1 MKKVLLLMVAVLM
14 VSSVA
19 MADHFGVYS
28 DDTGSSCVIATGFIP
43 TATVIHKFTVG
54 GTGARFAVDLPAG
67 SSFFGFNTPFVPI
80 GVLTSD
86 LSLGYG
92 QCLIGSIPLGTI
104 TAIYAPGLIKVR
116 AADAFPNIIYTDCSF
131 GEYPASGGQAWAG
144 TPPQDFSCAEVA
156 TQESTWGNVKALY
169 R

>member
-14 VSSVA
+14 ISSVA

-28 DDTGSSCVIATGFIP
+28 DATGSSCALGAAGFNP
-43 TATVIHKFTVG
+43 NANVIHKFTLGATGSRFKVTLPL
-54 GTGARFAVDLPAG
+54 GTL
-67 SSFFGFNTPFVPI
+67 FFGFNTPYVPI

-92 QCLIGSIPLGTI
+92 LCLNGSIPLGTI
-104 TAIYAPGLIKVR
+104 TAQYTAGVISVLP
-116 AADAFPNIIYTDCSF
+116 ADAFASIIYTDCSF
-131 GEYPASGGQAWAG
+131 GEYPATGGNAYVG
-144 TPPQDFSCAEVA
+144 TEGPCNEVA
-156 TQESTWGNVKALY
+156 TEQSTWGNVKALY